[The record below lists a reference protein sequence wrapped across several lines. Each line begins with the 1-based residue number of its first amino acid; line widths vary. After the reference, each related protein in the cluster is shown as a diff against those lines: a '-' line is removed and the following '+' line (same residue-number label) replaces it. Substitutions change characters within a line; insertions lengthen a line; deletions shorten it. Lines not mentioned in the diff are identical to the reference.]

1 MLGVIGFILVLSFLI
16 FVHEL
21 GHFIAAKLTGVW
33 VQEFSIGMPPRIFSR
48 QIGETRYSIGLLPI
62 GGFVR
67 LYGEEG
73 SESGEIDESRA
84 FFAKSNLQ
92 KLFILLAG
100 VFMNF
105 AIGVAL
111 MGIIF
116 TTVGKPAPHYAVLL
130 EEILPDSPAEAA
142 GLVKGMYITGLKP
155 DGQEEFFEVTTLEE
169 FRTVVGGHLDTPL
182 TLQIVRNQD
191 DLETRANAEYT
202 TVIPADY
209 FDEQTGSLGVHIALV
224 VFPIFEPVAWYA
236 VPQEAVVE
244 SVRLVGLMLDGLR
257 NLAANLARGIA
268 PTDVAGPIGIAV
280 ISQEVVKQGWVSFA
294 QFIAL
299 ISMNLAVIN
308 VLPFPALDGG
318 RVVFVL
324 GEMIVGHRLSNKV
337 QQWVHLVG
345 IIVLLGLMAVITVYD
360 VIRFL

>member
-21 GHFIAAKLTGVW
+21 GHFLAAKWSGVW
-33 VQEFSIGMPPRIFSR
+33 VQEFSIGMPPRIFSK
-48 QIGETRYSIGLLPI
+48 QIGETKYTLGLLPI

-73 SESGEIDESRA
+73 SEAGEIDESRA

-92 KLFILLAG
+92 KLFVLLAG

-105 AIGVAL
+105 AVGVVL
-111 MGIIF
+111 MGVIF
-116 TTVGKPAPHYAVLL
+116 ATVGKPAPHYAVLL
-130 EEILPDSPAEAA
+130 EEILPDSPAAAA
-142 GLVKGMYITGLKP
+142 GLTEGIYIVGLQP
-155 DGQEEFFEVTTLEE
+155 EGQEEFSDISSLEE
-169 FRTVVGGHLDTPL
+169 FRSIVGGSLDQPL
-182 TLQIVRNQD
+182 TLQTVHDQD
-191 DLETRANAEYT
+191 DLASRANVEYI
-202 TVIPADY
+202 TVTPADY

-224 VFPIFEPVAWYA
+224 VFPIFEPIAWYT

-244 SVRLVGLMLDGLR
+244 SVKLVGLMLEGLR
-257 NLAANLARGIA
+257 NLATNVARGIV
-268 PTDVAGPIGIAV
+268 PTDIAGPVGIAV

-294 QFIAL
+294 QFVAL

-324 GEMIVGHRLSNKV
+324 GEMIAGRRLSTKV
-337 QQWVHLVG
+337 QQWIHLAG

-360 VIRFL
+360 VMRFL